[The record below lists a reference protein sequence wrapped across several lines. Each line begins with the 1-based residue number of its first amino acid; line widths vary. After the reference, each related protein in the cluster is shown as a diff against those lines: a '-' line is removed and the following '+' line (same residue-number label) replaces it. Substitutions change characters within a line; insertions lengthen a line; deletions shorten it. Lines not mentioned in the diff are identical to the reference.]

1 MEKLSKID
9 LHVKY
14 LNKLVI
20 FIITIV
26 TMSSCKSDRFSHEDK
41 DYIYVWEY
49 SLSGDSVLSQYHKP
63 RTVEYRVTGGRH
75 RSGKNKTHR
84 IYVNKTVNPCES
96 SFEVVRLYS
105 SRYPDRCDI
114 VDRAQKAERNQET
127 LIGIFKETFYPH
139 YELEFIKYK

>member
-1 MEKLSKID
+1 M
-9 LHVKY
+9 KY
-14 LNKLVI
+14 LNRLII
-20 FIITIV
+20 FILAIITL
-26 TMSSCKSDRFSHEDK
+26 SSCKKSDRFSHEDK

-139 YELEFIKYK
+139 YELEFIKYKK